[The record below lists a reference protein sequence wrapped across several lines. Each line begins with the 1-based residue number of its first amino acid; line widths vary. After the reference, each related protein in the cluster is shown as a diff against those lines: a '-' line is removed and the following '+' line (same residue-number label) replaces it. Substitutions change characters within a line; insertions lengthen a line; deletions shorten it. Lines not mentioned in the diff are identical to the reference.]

1 MTAGSR
7 TEARVLFSFLLALG
21 VACDAEDGGDDVQGG
36 TADEGGTNGDGGDDG
51 DGADT
56 AATGDAGSAGG
67 TMEVSFSVGGT
78 VSDSSN
84 LVDPLVGTVYGGIFR
99 TADVGATGPREGAE
113 QVAFVEVTDVDLTSG
128 TATSVMWTSEP
139 VPADTYTFLGFFDVD
154 GSSTGVEEK
163 DPEEGDPVTLPT
175 VNKVIVEDGG
185 AAQLEVR
192 FDLVL

>member
-7 TEARVLFSFLLALG
+7 TDARVLGSLLLALG
-21 VACDAEDGGDDVQGG
+21 VACDTE
-36 TADEGGTNGDGGDDG
+36 
-51 DGADT
+51 DGADDGVQAGSADEAGSADDDESGDDS
-56 AATGDAGSAGG
+56 AATDDAGSVGG
-67 TMEVSFSVGGT
+67 TMEISFSVGGT

-128 TATSVMWTSEP
+128 AATSVMWTSEP

-163 DPEEGDPVTLPT
+163 DPEDGDPVTLPT
-175 VNKVIVEDGG
+175 VNKVTVADGG
-185 AAQLEVR
+185 AAQLQVR